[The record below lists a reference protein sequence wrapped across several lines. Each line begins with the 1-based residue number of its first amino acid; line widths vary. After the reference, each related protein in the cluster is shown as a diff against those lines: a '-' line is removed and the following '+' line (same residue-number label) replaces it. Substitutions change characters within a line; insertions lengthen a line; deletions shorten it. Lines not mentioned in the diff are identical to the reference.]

1 MQVTSITNPTSD
13 IIIIS
18 DSEIEGDD
26 RVETNNG
33 VGGGESDKD
42 SSGLEDVGLGIHG
55 EAEAQTSSRRDA
67 SHENSCLSGAG
78 SSDGKDSDVTD
89 ISHEENERDVAAE
102 ASDPV
107 ADDVD
112 EEGFGDD
119 EDSFV
124 GSSILLQSDEEV
136 RYFGGKRVVFFF
148 LHKPPNCFSPLG
160 LRAPI

>member
-1 MQVTSITNPTSD
+1 MQVTSVTNPTSD

-26 RVETNNG
+26 RVKTNNG

-55 EAEAQTSSRRDA
+55 EAEAQTSGRRDA

-89 ISHEENERDVAAE
+89 ISNEENERDVAAE
-102 ASDPV
+102 ASGPV

-119 EDSFV
+119 EDSSA

-136 RYFGGKRVVFFF
+136 RQFF
-148 LHKPPNCFSPLG
+148 L
-160 LRAPI
+160 